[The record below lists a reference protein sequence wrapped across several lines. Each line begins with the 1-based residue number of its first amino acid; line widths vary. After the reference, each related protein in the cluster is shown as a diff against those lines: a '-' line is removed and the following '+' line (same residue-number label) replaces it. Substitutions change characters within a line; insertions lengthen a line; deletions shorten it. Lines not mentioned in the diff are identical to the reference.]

1 MKSVSNLILSI
12 ISFLF
17 IISISVIITLN
28 FRPLYYFDMEYL
40 DIPAQANMDPSTVRE
55 NYDALID
62 YNSFFNQEELQF
74 PTLPQSESGRT
85 HFAEVKRIFVGFQYA
100 AVILFILLVPIT
112 VFQAWKHDFTFLKY
126 TGILTLIVPAVLA
139 AAIALNWQRVFV
151 LFHEI
156 VFRNDFWLFD
166 PATDPVITILP
177 DTFFMHCAGMILG
190 GVVLMGVGCMVIYRK
205 VRRKKRGK

>member
-1 MKSVSNLILSI
+1 MKSISNLILSI

-40 DIPAQANMDPSTVRE
+40 DIPSQANMEPSTVKE

-62 YNSFFNQEELQF
+62 YNSFLNQEELQF

-85 HFAEVKRIFVGFQYA
+85 HFAEVKRIFVGFQYTA
-100 AVILFILLVPIT
+100 IILFILLVPIT
-112 VFQAWKHDFTFLKY
+112 VFQAWKHDFTFFKY

-139 AAIALNWQRVFV
+139 AAIALNWNRVFV

-190 GVVLMGVGCMVIYRK
+190 GVILMGVGCMVIYGKVQGERK
-205 VRRKKRGK
+205 RR

>member
-40 DIPAQANMDPSTVRE
+40 DIPAQANMEPSTVRE

-100 AVILFILLVPIT
+100 AVILFLLLVPIT
-112 VFQAWKHDFTFLKY
+112 VFQAWKHDLTFLKY

-139 AAIALNWQRVFV
+139 AAIALNWQWVFV

-190 GVVLMGVGCMVIYRK
+190 GVVLMGVLCLVIYKRTK
-205 VRRKKRGK
+205 KQHGRR